1 MPHTGGMRAALLG
14 TLLVAA
20 MPAWAQIHALPKDHI
35 LRNGPGGTEE
45 EAVQTPPP
53 VNLRP
58 TQLLRCPDGKGG
70 FLMQDTPCRT
80 AAESN
85 GAAPAP
91 VAEVVDLSA
100 LPPRP
105 QVAEATP
112 RPVEAPSR
120 WSKALF
126 GGGKL
131 ALILAAVYAVYRLV
145 RYARDRFRQ
154 RFGEPEPMSA
164 APRRIR

>member
-1 MPHTGGMRAALLG
+1 MPHTGGMRAALFG
-14 TLLVAA
+14 FVLVAA
-20 MPAWAQIHALPKDHI
+20 MPAWAQIHLLPKDHV
-35 LRNGPGGTEE
+35 LRNGPEE
-45 EAVQTPPP
+45 EAVQKPPP

-80 AAESN
+80 APEAK
-85 GAAPAP
+85 GATPAP

-105 QVAEATP
+105 LVAEATP
-112 RPVEAPSR
+112 RRVEDAPSR
-120 WSKALF
+120 WTKALL

-131 ALILAAVYAVYRLV
+131 ALILAAVYVVYRIG

-154 RFGEPEPMSA
+154 RFGEPEPMRA
-164 APRRIR
+164 APRRIL

>member
-1 MPHTGGMRAALLG
+1 MPHTGGMRAALFG

-20 MPAWAQIHALPKDHI
+20 MPAWAQILLLPKDHA
-35 LRNGPGGTEE
+35 LRDGPGE
-45 EAVQTPPP
+45 EAVQKPPP

-80 AAESN
+80 APEAT

-91 VAEVVDLSA
+91 VAEVVELSA

-105 QVAEATP
+105 PVADATP
-112 RPVEAPSR
+112 RRVEEPPNR
-120 WSKALF
+120 WTKALL
-126 GGGKL
+126 GGAKL
-131 ALILAAVYAVYRLV
+131 ALILAAVYVVYRLG

-154 RFGEPEPMSA
+154 RFGAPEPMSA

>member
-1 MPHTGGMRAALLG
+1 MRAALLG

-112 RPVEAPSR
+112 RPVEAFPCGSR
-120 WSKALF
+120 STSRTRQP
-126 GGGKL
+126 
-131 ALILAAVYAVYRLV
+131 IAASAVARLMQV
-145 RYARDRFRQ
+145 VVLPTPPF
-154 RFGEPEPMSA
+154 
-164 APRRIR
+164 